1 MQVVVEYGL
10 SAQLQVL
17 KKVEKI
23 RCRTETLEVGAE
35 SRLVLHIVVHFV
47 DVWKAFGEARLVLG
61 KVVLGHFVDEQV
73 GVGER
78 VAHTPAGL
86 RVRVQLDERL
96 ASVRR
101 TVHIVVQ
108 VALEAKSLQ
117 QASDNQNE
125 NQYFVCDLKVD
136 FSVLTFSCQFI

>member
-1 MQVVVEYGL
+1 M
-10 SAQLQVL
+10 
-17 KKVEKI
+17 
-23 RCRTETLEVGAE
+23 
-35 SRLVLHIVVHFV
+35 HFV

-125 NQYFVCDLKVD
+125 N
-136 FSVLTFSCQFI
+136 